1 MTTPER
7 RTPLLAALA
16 MGAALS
22 AAAQTQAPSLPVPA
36 RSTASDAPKTETSAE
51 KALRGRVTEYWAARR
66 AANLHA
72 AYPFYEAAFR
82 AKYTADQ
89 FARDFRRLNRF
100 APELLGI
107 ESVAVDASGN
117 KAVVK
122 VKLRAKVDV
131 LDGRE
136 LDSVIAE
143 DWLLEEGTWML
154 AAEPLL
160 PNI

>member
-1 MTTPER
+1 MTTSER
-7 RTPLLAALA
+7 TTPFLAALA

-22 AAAQTQAPSLPVPA
+22 AAAQTQAPAAPSPA
-36 RSTASDAPKTETSAE
+36 PSASPTASKTETAAE
-51 KALRGRVTEYWAARR
+51 QALRNRVTEYWATRR

-72 AYPFYEAAFR
+72 SYPFYEAAFR
-82 AKYTADQ
+82 TKYTADQ

-100 APELLGI
+100 APELVGI
-107 ESVAVDASGN
+107 ESITVDPSGN
-117 KAVVK
+117 KAVVR

-143 DWLLEEGTWML
+143 DWLLEEGNWVR
-154 AAEPLL
+154 AGEPLL